1 MLDGLVRAR
10 LGASWERARKLVESG
25 KVFVG
30 GARATSG
37 RRRLLVGEQVELC
50 MRAPRPELADKRA
63 LAEGLIV
70 YRDAAV
76 VVVRK
81 RVGLMSVP
89 FDGTETEPT
98 LDAVVREVL
107 TELEGMR
114 GRPPLGV
121 VHRLDKA
128 TSGVLVFARSVAA
141 KKHLASQLRAHTMH
155 RKYLALVEGSMGART
170 FRTYLVDDRGDGLRG
185 STLPGRREGRL
196 AVTHVT
202 PIEHLATTTLVEC
215 RLETGR
221 THQIRIHLAEAGHP
235 IVGETVYGDRRGK
248 TPTAARLMLHAAEL
262 GFAHPNDDRPMRFHV
277 PPPEDFERELER
289 LRGGRSERA

>member
-1 MLDGLVRAR
+1 MVDGYLRAK
-10 LGASWERARKLVESG
+10 LGTSWERARKLVESG

-30 GARATSG
+30 GARAASG
-37 RRRLLVGEQVELC
+37 RRRLLEGEQVDVR
-50 MRAPRPELADKRA
+50 MRAPRPAVADKRA

-70 YRDAAV
+70 YRDAAL

-81 RVGLMSVP
+81 RAGLMSVP

-107 TELEGMR
+107 TDLEGMR

-155 RKYLALVEGSMGART
+155 RKYLALVEGKVGAQT

-202 PIEHLATTTLVEC
+202 PKETLATATLVEC

-248 TPTAARLMLHAAEL
+248 PPTAARLMLHAEEL
-262 GFAHPNDDRPMRFHV
+262 GFAHPNDERPMRFRV

-289 LRGGRSERA
+289 FRAMAR